1 MIVIV
6 HGGAAKVPANYI
18 DGKMSALKQAVR
30 AGYAVLSAGES
41 AMDAVE
47 AAVRV
52 MEDDPHFNCGNYW
65 LNFSVN
71 LRKLYDYFRLWL
83 IPDHWRHCRVRCH
96 SNGRPD
102 TELRCDSVRQENQ
115 KPGFV
120 GQSRDG
126 EDRPLPTRGYRRWT
140 VRQRV
145 GLWIGFKRES
155 RSRMGS
161 GMASLS
167 PQLIW

>member
-52 MEDDPHFNCGNYW
+52 MEDDPHFNCGNY
-65 LNFSVN
+65 
-71 LRKLYDYFRLWL
+71 
-83 IPDHWRHCRVRCH
+83 
-96 SNGRPD
+96 
-102 TELRCDSVRQENQ
+102 
-115 KPGFV
+115 
-120 GQSRDG
+120 
-126 EDRPLPTRGYRRWT
+126 
-140 VRQRV
+140 
-145 GLWIGFKRES
+145 
-155 RSRMGS
+155 
-161 GMASLS
+161 
-167 PQLIW
+167 